1 VTVPIVS
8 RLSGL
13 VQADFSSDWWSVIA
27 KLSFAFD
34 PSPWES
40 TPDLA
45 QAMSPPRTA
54 PRIIGPT

>member
-1 VTVPIVS
+1 MTVPIVS

-34 PSPWES
+34 PSPWGV
-40 TPDLA
+40 DA
-45 QAMSPPRTA
+45 
-54 PRIIGPT
+54 